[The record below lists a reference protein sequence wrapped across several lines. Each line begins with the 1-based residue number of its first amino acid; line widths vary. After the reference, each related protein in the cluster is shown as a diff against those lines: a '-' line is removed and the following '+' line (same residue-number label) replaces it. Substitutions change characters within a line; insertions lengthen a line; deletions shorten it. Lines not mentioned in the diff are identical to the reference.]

1 MPKTRINCPNCRQPI
16 VADIEQLFDVGVD
29 PNAKQLFLSGAVN
42 IVQCPNCGYHGNLA
56 TPIVYHDPEKQ
67 LLLTYVPPEL
77 GLPREEQERI
87 IGPLI
92 NRVVNNL
99 PQEKRK
105 GYLFRPQT
113 MLTQQRLIEHILE
126 AEGITREMI
135 QAQQQRLILLQRLIN
150 ASDDVI
156 AEVAKQEDKI
166 IDGDFFAILNRL
178 VDASLMTGDQE
189 SALHLSDLQKQLLP
203 LTTFGREYEQQTKEV
218 EAAVKSL
225 QEAGKDLTREK
236 LLDLVI
242 QAPNETRLSI
252 LVSLAR
258 PGMDYAFFQLL
269 SERIDRARGDGRAR
283 LIQLR
288 ERLLELTQEVDKQM
302 EVRAAQA
309 RQLLE
314 KILKSK
320 DISEATLQNLRS
332 IDDFFVQA
340 LNTEMDVARKKG
352 DLEKIGQLQQI
363 VNTLQQAS
371 TPPAEVELIEE
382 LLDAPDEQTVQAML
396 DKHRQEITPEF
407 IDTLTTLMNQ
417 TQSNQDPDLQ
427 YKIQMVYRM
436 ALRYSMEVNLKK

>member
-56 TPIVYHDPEKQ
+56 TPIVYHDPEKE

-178 VDASLMTGDQE
+178 VDASLMGGDQE
-189 SALHLSDLQKQLLP
+189 SAQHLSDLQKKLLP

-340 LNTEMDVARKKG
+340 LNTEMDAARKKG

-427 YKIQMVYRM
+427 YKIQMVYRI
-436 ALRYSMEVNLKK
+436 ALRYSMEANLKK

>member
-29 PNAKQLFLSGAVN
+29 PNAKHLFLSGAVN

-178 VDASLMTGDQE
+178 VDASLMGGDKE
-189 SALHLSDLQKQLLP
+189 SAQHLSDLQKKLLP

-436 ALRYSMEVNLKK
+436 ALRYSMEANLKK